1 MRKRVTVKPSKAR
14 ASFGLFVGI
23 IFCIIGVVIVIPTF
37 GLFGL
42 LWTAIAAGITV
53 KNWKQYSHKPEDRD
67 MYGYEVAVDDLETVS
82 GGAGSH
88 RKEAFEES
96 ETKEDIQGRLELIE
110 QLYQEGTITRE
121 EYDLKRQQILSEI

>member
-1 MRKRVTVKPSKAR
+1 MRKRVTVRPSKAS
-14 ASFGLFVGI
+14 AGFGLFVGI

-53 KNWKQYSHKPEDRD
+53 TNWKQYSHKPEDRE

-82 GGAGSH
+82 GSKEPYQRESFEGSD
-88 RKEAFEES
+88 
-96 ETKEDIQGRLELIE
+96 TKEDIQGRLELVE

-121 EYDLKRQQILSEI
+121 EYDLKRQQILNEI